1 MAQDD
6 AYGITD
12 DYVTHGTG
20 REGMAFELASD
31 EDEEEAMPML

>member
-1 MAQDD
+1 MQDD

-12 DYVTHGTG
+12 DYVTQGTG